1 MRWCRCPN
9 CAHKMF
15 MYDPDEKSG
24 KVIMNIKCSSC
35 KHIADIVI
43 MNGKVKA
50 KIYESETR

>member
-15 MYDPDEKSG
+15 MYDQDEKSG

-35 KHIADIVI
+35 KRIADIII
-43 MNGKVKA
+43 MNGKVKG
-50 KIYESETR
+50 KVYESEA